1 MRILFLSIL
10 VISFVLLSC
19 NRFRTEDD
27 QTVLARVQDEYLTE
41 SAIKESIPS
50 GVSARD
56 SLTMARSLI
65 NKWIKK
71 TILLKKAKENLSSEE
86 LDFEEEIEKYRNSLI
101 TYKYENNLIQ
111 QKVDTVVEE
120 QEIKTYYENN
130 KSNFRLKDD
139 IVKVHY
145 VILPLGYENTNEVR
159 RIFFNEENT
168 STIKSYCEKHSLTYF
183 LEDEWM
189 YFSEVKND
197 LPLKAKKVSDIEY
210 KEKELRDSEHQYFF
224 KILDSRG
231 VNDSKPLSLVKN
243 DIKSIII
250 NQRKTRLK
258 KQMHNDLVSDGFKEN
273 EIETY

>member
-1 MRILFLSIL
+1 MSG
-10 VISFVLLSC
+10 VLLSC

-27 QTVLARVQDEYLTE
+27 QTILARVQDEYLSE
-41 SAIKESIPS
+41 SEIKESIPS
-50 GVSARD
+50 GISARD

-86 LDFEEEIEKYRNSLI
+86 LDFEEELEKYRNSLI
-101 TYKYENNLIQ
+101 IYKYENNLIQ

-120 QEIKTYYENN
+120 QEIKTYYKNN

-139 IVKVHY
+139 LLKVHY
-145 VILPLGYENTNEVR
+145 VLLPLGYENTNEVR
-159 RIFFNEENT
+159 RMFFNEENT
-168 STIKSYCEKHSLTYF
+168 STIKSYCEKHNLKYF
-183 LEDEWM
+183 LEDHWM
-189 YFSEVKND
+189 YFSEVKNY
-197 LPLKAKKVSDIEY
+197 LPLKAKSASDIKYE
-210 KEKELRDSEHQYFF
+210 EKELKDSEYRYLF
-224 KILDSRG
+224 KILDIRG
-231 VNDSKPLSLVKN
+231 VNDTKPLSLVKN

-258 KQMHNDLVSDGFKEN
+258 KQMHNDLVNDGFKEN